1 MYPEA
6 FNDNKDDDVEDEDD
20 IEAAIQKE
28 VAQLKKGKKRKFINT
43 STNMDCGK
51 LRRIWG
57 GVVMGEGPFLIW
69 GVGPVLF
76 EAETLLSRFS
86 DLLSLLTF
94 SAIH

>member
-6 FNDNKDDDVEDEDD
+6 FNENKQDEDDEDEDD

-51 LRRIWG
+51 DLGFIG
-57 GVVMGEGPFLIW
+57 KAVHVVMGEGPFGGW
-69 GVGPVLF
+69 GRARTLV
-76 EAETLLSRFS
+76 ETLLSRFWS
-86 DLLSLLTF
+86 LSL
-94 SAIH
+94 